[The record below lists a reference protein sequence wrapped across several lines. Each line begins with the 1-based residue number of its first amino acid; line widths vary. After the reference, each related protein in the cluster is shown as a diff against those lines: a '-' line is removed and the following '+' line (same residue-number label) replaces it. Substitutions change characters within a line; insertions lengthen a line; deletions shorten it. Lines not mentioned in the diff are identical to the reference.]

1 MKQERTSAVAI
12 SRVRLALRA
21 IAVPSLLPS
30 SIYENHEEK
39 RVTIATKT
47 MLFNTDPL
55 VGYATVSGIPFILH
69 EKSPYQVDFDYK
81 LLTTKSKFMDAM
93 AYAGKVVAKNHAISD
108 KDYDTAIVAVSV
120 DKEVTDMTSGDR
132 AAFKDEIVNFAVD
145 YATQVEYD
153 YTSFVNAYNQGVP
166 LY

>member
-1 MKQERTSAVAI
+1 M
-12 SRVRLALRA
+12 
-21 IAVPSLLPS
+21 
-30 SIYENHEEK
+30 
-39 RVTIATKT
+39 
-47 MLFNTDPL
+47 
-55 VGYATVSGIPFILH
+55 GYTTVNGIPFMLH

-81 LLTTKSKFMDAM
+81 LLTTKSNFMDAM
-93 AYAGKVVAKNHAISD
+93 AYAGKVVAKNHGISD
-108 KDYDTAIVAVSV
+108 KDYDTAIVTVSV
-120 DKEVTDMTSGDR
+120 DKEVTDITSGDR